1 MGTHHGQGD
10 FERKEFIWAFVS
22 GELEPVVVGSLAAGM
37 ATDAESWALAS
48 FIAWPEQ
55 KVNCRGVR
63 LFISEPTLSDT
74 LSPAWCA
81 A

>member
-1 MGTHHGQGD
+1 MAKATSRG
-10 FERKEFIWAFVS
+10 KFIWAFVS
-22 GELEPVVVGSLAAGM
+22 GELESSRVGSLATGK

-48 FIAWPEQ
+48 FTASIEQ

-63 LFISEPTLSDT
+63 LLISEPTLSDT
-74 LSPAWCA
+74 LSLARCA